1 MRYKFLLIGYRE
13 QSPAFHNLSEAL
25 AALGEFQV
33 VGEPEALDELQR
45 AEYDMVIL
53 DAALLDNEMLMIS
66 EIRRRLPGMR
76 IAVLTASPTWRRAR
90 EAIQAGAMDYI
101 SKILSGQEYKAIF
114 TDLLA
119 RKLPP
124 WP

>member
-1 MRYKFLLIGYRE
+1 
-13 QSPAFHNLSEAL
+13 
-25 AALGEFQV
+25 
-33 VGEPEALDELQR
+33 
-45 AEYDMVIL
+45 MVIL